1 MRAGSLRKSGTH
13 VRHLFSSSRLS
24 WSGSGSA
31 IATDHRHS
39 RMTVITV
46 KLTAEELDLL
56 TALASDQL
64 FRRQYID
71 PRLPGYKSNPAE
83 VRLGKELVERL
94 RQMGDRAKGAPVARR
109 NGATA

>member
-1 MRAGSLRKSGTH
+1 
-13 VRHLFSSSRLS
+13 
-24 WSGSGSA
+24 
-31 IATDHRHS
+31 
-39 RMTVITV
+39 MTVITV
-46 KLTAEELDLL
+46 KLTPEELDLL

-83 VRLGKELVERL
+83 VRAGKELVERL
-94 RQMGDRAKGAPVARR
+94 RQMADRAKGAPAAKR

>member
-1 MRAGSLRKSGTH
+1 
-13 VRHLFSSSRLS
+13 
-24 WSGSGSA
+24 
-31 IATDHRHS
+31 
-39 RMTVITV
+39 MTVITV
-46 KLTAEELDLL
+46 KLTTEELDLL

-83 VRLGKELVERL
+83 VRVGKELVERL
-94 RQMGDRAKGAPVARR
+94 RQLNDRAKGTPVSKR

>member
-1 MRAGSLRKSGTH
+1 
-13 VRHLFSSSRLS
+13 
-24 WSGSGSA
+24 
-31 IATDHRHS
+31 
-39 RMTVITV
+39 MTVITV
-46 KLTAEELDLL
+46 KLTPEELDLL

-83 VRLGKELVERL
+83 VRVGKELVERL
-94 RQMGDRAKGAPVARR
+94 RQMADRAKGAPVSKR

>member
-1 MRAGSLRKSGTH
+1 
-13 VRHLFSSSRLS
+13 
-24 WSGSGSA
+24 
-31 IATDHRHS
+31 
-39 RMTVITV
+39 MTVITV
-46 KLTAEELDLL
+46 KLTPEELDLL

-83 VRLGKELVERL
+83 VRIGKELVERL
-94 RQMGDRAKGAPVARR
+94 RQMGDRAKGTPSPKR

>member
-1 MRAGSLRKSGTH
+1 MHFFSGDGMQCAE
-13 VRHLFSSSRLS
+13 LS
-24 WSGSGSA
+24 GPFA
-31 IATDHRHS
+31 ITTDHRHS

-46 KLTAEELDLL
+46 KFTPEELDLL

-71 PRLPGYKSNPAE
+71 PRMPGNKSNPAE

-94 RQMGDRAKGAPVARR
+94 RQMADQAKGGPIAKR
-109 NGATA
+109 NGTTA